1 VRPVLKVSL
10 VYLVFQVVQVSR
22 AAKESLEMVVSLVQE
37 VREEPWVLQAEMENV
52 EELVVMENAEEAVPQ
67 EPKVNKDIQ
76 ECQDYLVPRVILAC
90 RDSQVKQVPMDPLE
104 NLEKM
109 DRKVHQDPREIW
121 DLVAFWGQEVSQ
133 VQQVNQVF
141 LA

>member
-1 VRPVLKVSL
+1 
-10 VYLVFQVVQVSR
+10 
-22 AAKESLEMVVSLVQE
+22 MVVSLVQE

-90 RDSQVKQVPMDPLE
+90 RDSRVKQVPMDPLE